1 MIFLII
7 MVGIHL
13 VIIRQCWSIVQ
24 KLHERVILI
33 FFNLREYLNDSIFSK
48 LIIYMDINFFFKSFI
63 GSNAYLEQFNLLK
76 SSSIKEEYLAIFIYL
91 CFAIFLALLI
101 VILSYFLVT
110 QSPETEKL
118 STYEC
123 GFDPYG
129 DTRNQFHIRF
139 YIIAILFI
147 LFDIEIIFLLPWC
160 VSIAQLDLLA
170 FWSMVEFLVELG
182 IGFIYAWCVGAIEWS

>member
-1 MIFLII
+1 
-7 MVGIHL
+7 
-13 VIIRQCWSIVQ
+13 
-24 KLHERVILI
+24 
-33 FFNLREYLNDSIFSK
+33 
-48 LIIYMDINFFFKSFI
+48 MDINFFLKSFAD
-63 GSNAYLEQFNLLK
+63 SNIYMEQFHLLK
-76 SSSIKEEYLAIFIYL
+76 SSALKEEYLGIFIYL
-91 CFAIFLALLI
+91 CFATFLALII
-101 VILSYFLVT
+101 VVLSYFLVT

-129 DTRNQFHIRF
+129 DTREQFNIRF

-160 VSIAQLDLLA
+160 VSISQLDLLG

-182 IGFIYAWCVGAIEWS
+182 VGYIYAWCVGAIEWS